1 MRRVQKS
8 LLPPGTGMPLA
19 VALAVH
25 FIAFYGTKVIN
36 AGRPHAELK
45 LAADSLV
52 PFCPPFILIYVL
64 AFVQWIG
71 CYALLIRRSPGVF
84 RRVAMASTLSEI
96 LAFACFVLVPTTIQR
111 PEITGSGLWERL
123 TGLIYA
129 ADTPVNLFPS
139 LHCLQSWLCW
149 RGFQL
154 APEVPKWYD
163 RMCLVFTL
171 LVCASTV
178 LVKQHFLPDIAGGIL
193 GAELGL
199 LLSRRVR
206 WPDRAS
212 RTGS

>member
-1 MRRVQKS
+1 M
-8 LLPPGTGMPLA
+8 
-19 VALAVH
+19 
-25 FIAFYGTKVIN
+25 
-36 AGRPHAELK
+36 
-45 LAADSLV
+45 

-212 RTGS
+212 RAGS